1 MGLTALADLL
11 PSGMRVSL
19 NKAFRGSS
27 LDNAIKLGERLV
39 SEWIL
44 IEIETF
50 VVSQGVGHGVVRIFS
65 ENGQFLGS
73 GTQSFAI
80 TKITGELD
88 R

>member
-1 MGLTALADLL
+1 M
-11 PSGMRVSL
+11 
-19 NKAFRGSS
+19 
-27 LDNAIKLGERLV
+27 